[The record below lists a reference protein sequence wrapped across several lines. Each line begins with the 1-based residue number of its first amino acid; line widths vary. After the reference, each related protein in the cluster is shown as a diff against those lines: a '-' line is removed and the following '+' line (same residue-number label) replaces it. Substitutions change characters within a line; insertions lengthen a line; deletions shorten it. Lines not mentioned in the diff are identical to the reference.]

1 MQRPDLHA
9 RAGCVTDGAEDV
21 EFALCRA
28 PSPDTAQPL
37 CSRDDIERFME
48 LEELHTLALLPESEI
63 AAQAAALDQGCLH
76 CLSTMDRPTE
86 AQREQL
92 MSATADMALECGD
105 KEKSRSQILE
115 LASFICVGLFGGAVR
130 QRIQARLRGEEGG
143 RGRVDWWS
151 FGVHGCPLTH
161 PLALCQEARAVATL
175 AEGSG
180 GGAKAAD

>member
-1 MQRPDLHA
+1 MTH
-9 RAGCVTDGAEDV
+9 GAEDV

-63 AAQAAALDQGCLH
+63 AAQAAALNQGCLH
-76 CLSTMDRPTE
+76 CLGTMDRPTE

-92 MSATADMALECGD
+92 TKATTEMAVRCGD
-105 KEKSRSQILE
+105 KERSRSQILE
-115 LASFICVGLFGGAVR
+115 LASFICVGLFGGASR
-130 QRIQARLRGEEGG
+130 QRIQARLRGEEEGG

-151 FGVHGCPLTH
+151 FGVHCCPLTH

-175 AEGSG
+175 AEGSAG